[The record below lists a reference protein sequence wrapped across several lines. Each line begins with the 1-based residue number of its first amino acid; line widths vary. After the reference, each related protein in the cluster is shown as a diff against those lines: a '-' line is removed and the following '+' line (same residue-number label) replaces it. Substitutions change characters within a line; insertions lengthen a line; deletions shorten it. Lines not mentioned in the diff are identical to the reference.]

1 MSDELRLRD
10 LVKVFHHL
18 RLSFKI
24 VFMLTDLV
32 PESGGLIRK
41 VNVFLRNDRV
51 HSSFDRLEVFVLDVL
66 NILSLLNQEFINAA
80 NQILS
85 RVLW

>member
-1 MSDELRLRD
+1 MSDELRLSD
-10 LVKVFHHL
+10 LVKVLHHL

-32 PESGGLIRK
+32 PESGALIRK
-41 VNVFLRNDRV
+41 VDVFLRNDRV

-66 NILSLLNQEFINAA
+66 NILSLLNQEFIDTA

>member
-1 MSDELRLRD
+1 MSDELRLSD
-10 LVKVFHHL
+10 LVKVLHHL

-32 PESGGLIRK
+32 PESCGLIRK
-41 VNVFLRNDRV
+41 VDVFLRNDRV

-66 NILSLLNQEFINAA
+66 NILSLLNQEFIDTA